1 MTPSASNRVMAI
13 LAVATALLL
22 VFSGWISVTH
32 FWLQAQVA
40 FSCEQSRDIEEMRKR
55 AVEADTPDAAEILR
69 YVSNDSPS
77 ESELKKFTGVARI
90 VERQRAM
97 VIREIIAALRSKTGE
112 DLGELPGPW
121 IKKYA
126 KQ

>member
-1 MTPSASNRVMAI
+1 MAI